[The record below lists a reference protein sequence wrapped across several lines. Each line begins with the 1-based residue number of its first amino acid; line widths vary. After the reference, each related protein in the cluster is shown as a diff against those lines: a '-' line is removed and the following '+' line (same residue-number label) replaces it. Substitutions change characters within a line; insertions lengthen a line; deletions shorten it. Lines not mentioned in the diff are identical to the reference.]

1 MTDKNVTPM
10 TAAKAQFSRKIIVEM
25 KNLTKVFSTQ
35 TIETHALRGINL
47 AIYNQDYISISGPSG
62 CGKSTLLSLLG
73 LLDSPTSGHYFIDD
87 QDVSDLTI
95 NHRAEIRN
103 QHIGFV
109 FQAFNLIDEL
119 SVFDNVALP
128 LRYREPVMSEADIK
142 LEVLSSLEKV
152 DMSHRC
158 DHKPNQLSG
167 GQQQRIAIARALV
180 GSPTILL
187 VDEPTGNLDSKNGDA
202 VMAMLAKLNTEG
214 MTICMVTHDPRY
226 ADMATRKLHL
236 LDGVIA
242 DEFVSNSI
250 VSHEIVSNQVTANES
265 LAQEA
270 K

>member
-1 MTDKNVTPM
+1 MKTQENVIPM
-10 TAAKAQFSRKIIVEM
+10 TVEKNGTSEKVIIEM
-25 KNLTKVFSTQ
+25 KGLTKVFSTES
-35 TIETHALRGINL
+35 IETHALRGVNL

-73 LLDSPTSGHYFIDD
+73 LLDSPTSGQYFIDG
-87 QDVSDLTI
+87 QDVSNLSI
-95 NHRAEIRN
+95 NDRAEIRN

-128 LRYREPVMSEADIK
+128 LRYREPAMSEAEIK
-142 LEVLSSLEKV
+142 TEVLTSLEKV
-152 DMSHRC
+152 AMSHRC

-167 GQQQRIAIARALV
+167 GQQQRIAIARGLV
-180 GSPTILL
+180 GKPTILL

-202 VMAMLAKLNTEG
+202 VMAMLAQLNADG

-242 DEFVSNSI
+242 DEFSTDKTN
-250 VSHEIVSNQVTANES
+250 T
-265 LAQEA
+265 QEA
-270 K
+270 

>member
-1 MTDKNVTPM
+1 MTHENVMPM
-10 TAAKAQFSRKIIVEM
+10 TTTKAQVSKKVIIEM
-25 KNLTKVFSTQ
+25 KNLTKVFSTEN
-35 TIETHALRGINL
+35 IETHALRGVNL
-47 AIYNQDYISISGPSG
+47 SIYNQDYISISGPSG

-73 LLDSPTSGHYFIDD
+73 LLDSPTSGQYFIDA

-119 SVFDNVALP
+119 SVFDNIALP
-128 LRYREPVMSEADIK
+128 LRYREPIMPEAEIK
-142 LEVLSSLEKV
+142 AEVLASLEKV

-202 VMAMLAKLNTEG
+202 VMAMLAKLNEQG

-226 ADMATRKLHL
+226 ADMAKRKLHL

-242 DEFVSNSI
+242 DEFISNNLA
-250 VSHEIVSNQVTANES
+250 SNDSPSSKSNT
-265 LAQEA
+265 QEA

>member
-1 MTDKNVTPM
+1 MMSENVTPM
-10 TAAKAQFSRKIIVEM
+10 TVEKSELSEQVIIEM
-25 KNLTKVFSTQ
+25 KDLTKVFSTES
-35 TIETHALRGINL
+35 IETHALRGVNL

-73 LLDSPTSGHYFIDD
+73 LLDSPTSGQYFIDG
-87 QDVSDLTI
+87 QDVSNLSI
-95 NHRAEIRN
+95 NDRAEIRN

-128 LRYREPVMSEADIK
+128 LRYREPAMSEAEIK
-142 LEVLSSLEKV
+142 TEVLTSLEKV
-152 DMSHRC
+152 AMSHRC

-167 GQQQRIAIARALV
+167 GQQQRIAIARGLV
-180 GSPTILL
+180 GKPTILL

-202 VMAMLAKLNTEG
+202 VMEMLAKLNADG

-236 LDGVIA
+236 LDGLIA
-242 DEFVSNSI
+242 DEFAIDEASI
-250 VSHEIVSNQVTANES
+250 K
-265 LAQEA
+265 EA

>member
-1 MTDKNVTPM
+1 MTPENITPM
-10 TAAKAQFSRKIIVEM
+10 TESKVDGLNKAIVEM
-25 KNLTKVFSTQ
+25 KGLTKVFSTKD
-35 TIETHALRGINL
+35 IETHALRGVNL
-47 AIYNQDYISISGPSG
+47 TIYNQDYISISGPSG

-73 LLDSPTSGHYFIDD
+73 LLDSPTSGQYMIDG
-87 QDVSDLTI
+87 QDVSNLTI

-128 LRYREPVMSEADIK
+128 LKYREPAMPEADIK
-142 LEVLSSLEKV
+142 AEVLTSLEKV

-158 DHKPNQLSG
+158 DHRPNQLSG
-167 GQQQRIAIARALV
+167 GQQQRIAIARGLV
-180 GSPTILL
+180 GKPTILL

-202 VMAMLAKLNTEG
+202 VMAMLAKLNSEG

-236 LDGVIA
+236 LDGLIA
-242 DEFVSNSI
+242 DEYVMGDSNIDERAS
-250 VSHEIVSNQVTANES
+250 EKFTTR
-265 LAQEA
+265 EA